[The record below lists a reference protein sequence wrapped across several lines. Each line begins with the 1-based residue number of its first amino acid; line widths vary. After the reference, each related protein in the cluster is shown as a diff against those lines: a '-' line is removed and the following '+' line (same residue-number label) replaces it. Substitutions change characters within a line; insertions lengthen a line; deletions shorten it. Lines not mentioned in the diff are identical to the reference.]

1 MQDCRAIVALCLYR
15 FGVLRQGA
23 DGIVPCRDQTLL
35 LGRIASG
42 GGGGG
47 CLDSVVQ
54 LSGIFLE
61 RRLKSGVRHHS
72 LSDAGGWRGEL
83 SNTHNVLLD
92 SLYRGRD
99 LLCHYMAF
107 LRYMC
112 AFAAFTIVNSRKQA
126 ANLAGRRT
134 REDGAPSAQPV
145 ENDKYPACSP

>member
-35 LGRIASG
+35 LGRIASR

-61 RRLKSGVRHHS
+61 RRLKSGVRHDS

-92 SLYRGRD
+92 
-99 LLCHYMAF
+99 
-107 LRYMC
+107 LRYRC
-112 AFAAFTIVNSRKQA
+112 RVTRCVTIWRFCVTCLSLLHLQRSEEHTSELQSPC
-126 ANLAGRRT
+126 NLVCRLLL
-134 REDGAPSAQPV
+134 
-145 ENDKYPACSP
+145 

>member
-15 FGVLRQGA
+15 FGVLPQGA

-35 LGRIASG
+35 LGRIASR

-61 RRLKSGVRHHS
+61 RCLKSGVRHDS
-72 LSDAGGWRGEL
+72 LSDAGGRRGEL

-92 SLYRGRD
+92 SLCRWARPVVSLYGVFA
-99 LLCHYMAF
+99 LYVCLCGVYS
-107 LRYMC
+107 C
-112 AFAAFTIVNSRKQA
+112 K
-126 ANLAGRRT
+126 
-134 REDGAPSAQPV
+134 
-145 ENDKYPACSP
+145 